1 MEKKLPIYDV
11 VISDDEMQGVSFISL
26 VDEPAIQVDWIK
38 LAKEE
43 QMAFKAEADKQILYG
58 PFLIPNKLIYR
69 YSQQLG
75 EYYVRFSK
83 EQIEKIAR
91 KFNED
96 LNNKNLNFQHTEEK
110 VDAVVVENWL
120 VDAEFDKSKKFGFNL
135 EEGTWFGGVFVKDQ
149 EFWNEKIKTEEVK
162 GFSVEVLAELELAL
176 QKINQKNMQKENI
189 KLANV
194 MKTDGTPVYYEGTE
208 FVVGTPVFLDEAM
221 TEPAP
226 DGEHM
231 LEGGMKIIV
240 TNGLVSEIMEIE
252 ESVDTEVD
260 AAVEAIS
267 MEQVQEMINTRFA
280 ELNDEVTALKKELE
294 MLKGKEKGYE
304 EKMSSIEEKL
314 ANTPAAVSITS
325 KEQPKAKLLNEFELA
340 LSRVQ
345 SFAKK

>member
-11 VISDDEMQGVSFISL
+11 VINDDDAQGVSFISL

-43 QMAFKAEADKQILYG
+43 QMSFKADGDKQILYG

-69 YSQQLG
+69 YSDQLG

-91 KFNED
+91 KFNGD
-96 LNNKNLNFQHTEEK
+96 LNNKNLNFQHTDQK

-120 VDAEFDKSKKFGFNL
+120 VDEEFDKSKKFGFNL
-135 EEGTWFGGVFVKDQ
+135 EEGSWFGGVYVKDT

-176 QKINQKNMQKENI
+176 QKINQNNMQKEDI

-194 MKTDGTPVYYEGTE
+194 MKIDGTPVYFDGVELS
-208 FVVGTPVFLDEAM
+208 VGTAVFMDEAL

-226 DGEHM
+226 DGEHI
-231 LEGGMKIIV
+231 LEGGMKIMV
-240 TNGLVSEIMEIE
+240 SGGLVSEIMEIE
-252 ESVDTEVD
+252 ESVDTEVE
-260 AAVEAIS
+260 AQVESIS
-267 MEQVQEMINTRFA
+267 MDQVQEMINARFA
-280 ELNDEVTALKKELE
+280 ELNDEITALKKEIE
-294 MLKGKEKGYE
+294 SMGKKNE
-304 EKMSSIEEKL
+304 EKYSSIEEKL
-314 ANTPAAVSITS
+314 SNTPAATSITS
-325 KEQPKAKLLNEFELA
+325 KEAPKAKVLNDFETA
-340 LSRVQ
+340 LSRVKA
-345 SFAKK
+345 FAGK

>member
-11 VISDDEMQGVSFISL
+11 VINDDDAQGVSFISL

-43 QMAFKAEADKQILYG
+43 QMSFKADGDKQILYG

-69 YSQQLG
+69 YSDQLG

-91 KFNED
+91 KFNGD
-96 LNNKNLNFQHTEEK
+96 LNNKNLNFQHTDQK

-120 VDAEFDKSKKFGFNL
+120 VDEEYDKSKKFGFNL
-135 EEGTWFGGVFVKDQ
+135 EEGSWFGGVYVKDT

-176 QKINQKNMQKENI
+176 QKINQNNMQKEDI

-194 MKTDGTPVYYEGTE
+194 MKIDGTPVYFDGVELS
-208 FVVGTPVFLDEAM
+208 VGTAVFMDEAL

-226 DGEHM
+226 DGEHI
-231 LEGGMKIIV
+231 LEGGMKIMV
-240 TNGLVSEIMEIE
+240 SGGLVSEIMEVE
-252 ESVDTEVD
+252 DS
-260 AAVEAIS
+260 VEAAEATATESIS
-267 MEQVQEMINTRFA
+267 MEQVQEMVNARFA
-280 ELNDEVTALKKELE
+280 ELNDEITALKKELE
-294 MLKGKEKGYE
+294 TMKGSTEQ
-304 EKMSSIEEKL
+304 KMSSIEEKL
-314 ANTPAAVSITS
+314 SNTPAATSITS
-325 KEQPKAKLLNEFELA
+325 KEAPKAKVLNDFETA
-340 LSRVQ
+340 LSRVKA
-345 SFAKK
+345 FAQK